1 MSLLLPIVYV
11 CASVLVFGT
20 FCVIAIAQR
29 NGMPAGRR
37 VIVAFAIWFALSVL
51 TLLQLCRVAAHLHA
65 LQHASTAAPAVGISR
80 IVPGASFTP
89 QPRQP
94 ERAAIAT
101 RTAVHCRLLQR
112 AIRAPGPV
120 AGTTRGNPQH
130 PGHRAH
136 HAAQGADPSIATAE
150 VSA

>member
-1 MSLLLPIVYV
+1 MSLLLPILYIG
-11 CASVLVFGT
+11 ANVLLFGT
-20 FCVIAIAQR
+20 FSVVAIAQR

-37 VIVAFAIWFALSVL
+37 VIAAFSIWFVL
-51 TLLQLCRVAAHLHA
+51 GVLMLLQLGRVAAHLHA

-80 IVPGASFTP
+80 TVPGASFTP

-94 ERAAIAT
+94 ERAALAT
-101 RTAVHCRLLQR
+101 RTAVHRRLLQC
-112 AIRAPGPV
+112 AIRSPGPV
-120 AGTTRGNPQH
+120 ASATRGTHQH